1 MITRPITHGPK
12 RPTSIWF
19 KGPGIG
25 RLALSVV
32 VLSALALV
40 ASACGDGTSLDQI
53 AEETLATE
61 QATTSTVA
69 PDGSDDPPTSTKPDD
84 STESPTAGEFS
95 DQEQAVLD
103 YLRRG
108 ASVPPAE
115 SRCLVDGMNL
125 ASIDASSILDATLT
139 EPDDLALTD
148 LILTCFEDPELL
160 AGFVENFAAGFAV
173 SAGFDPS
180 IDQAACMVA
189 ALADNNAA
197 SELAVAS
204 LSPAV
209 QDALEACVSQ
219 GDPAVDTAGL
229 FEPGSTYGDNPALD
243 ALWDACQAGAMASCD
258 ELYSTSEIGS
268 EYETFGATC
277 GQQEPNSSGGT
288 CDIPFSYGDN
298 TDLDALWDACEAG
311 DGASCDKLYFD
322 SPVGSVYETFGDTC
336 GNRYDES
343 PGFCEDAIG

>member
-1 MITRPITHGPK
+1 MITRPITHRPD
-12 RPTSIWF
+12 RPTSIRF
-19 KGPGIG
+19 TGPGIG

-40 ASACGDGTSLDQI
+40 ASACGDSTSLDQI
-53 AEETLATE
+53 AAETLATVE
-61 QATTSTVA
+61 PTTPTVA
-69 PDGSDDPPTSTKPDD
+69 PDGSDDPATPAKPDD
-84 STESPTAGEFS
+84 STESPTTGEFS

-125 ASIDASSILDATLT
+125 AGIEAGSILDATLT
-139 EPDDLALTD
+139 AADDLALTD
-148 LILTCFEDPELL
+148 LILTCFEDPEVL

-173 SAGFDPS
+173 SAGFEPS

-197 SELAVAS
+197 SELGAAS

-209 QDALEACVSQ
+209 QDALETCVE
-219 GDPAVDTAGL
+219 GDPAVDTGGL
-229 FEPGSTYGDNPALD
+229 FEAGSTYGDNPVLD

-277 GQQEPNSSGGT
+277 GQQEPDSSGGT
-288 CDIPFSYGDN
+288 CDIPFDYGDN
-298 TDLDALWDACEAG
+298 AALDSLWDACEGG
-311 DGASCDKLYFD
+311 DGASCDNLYFE

-336 GNRYDES
+336 GYRYDQS